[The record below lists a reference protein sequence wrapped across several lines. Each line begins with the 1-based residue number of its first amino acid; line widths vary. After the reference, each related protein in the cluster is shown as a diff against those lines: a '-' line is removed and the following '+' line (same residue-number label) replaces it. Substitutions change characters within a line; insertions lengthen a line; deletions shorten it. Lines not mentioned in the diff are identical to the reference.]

1 MFNRALGMNEQ
12 ASSTSPMP
20 SQEGTDRPRNLGRF
34 ILALVF
40 SVATGLAF
48 FLVWLTNDPSLTREQ
63 RMARAEIRKLEGFFK
78 SHHRLMGRFPS
89 KEEGFTP
96 LIQARLLDAVPVD
109 PWGHPYVYWMDGRTG
124 AVVSYGADGKPGG
137 SGPDV
142 DLSSGGAL
150 GADWEQP

>member
-1 MFNRALGMNEQ
+1 MNEH
-12 ASSTSPMP
+12 ASLTTPMP
-20 SQEGTDRPRNLGRF
+20 SQEGTDRPRNVGRF

-40 SVATGLAF
+40 LVATGLAF
-48 FLVWLTNDPSLTREQ
+48 FLVWLTHDASLTTEQ
-63 RMARAEIRKLEGFFK
+63 RRARAEIRKLEGFFK

-109 PWGHPYVYWMDGRTG
+109 PWGHPYVYWMDGKTG
-124 AVVSYGADGKPGG
+124 AVVSYGADGKAGG
-137 SGPDV
+137 SGPDA

-150 GADWEQP
+150 AAHWEQP

>member
-1 MFNRALGMNEQ
+1 
-12 ASSTSPMP
+12 MP
-20 SQEGTDRPRNLGRF
+20 STEPTPEGQDRPQRTGRL
-34 ILALVF
+34 ILALVV

-63 RMARAEIRKLEGFFK
+63 RRARAEIRKLEGLFK

-96 LIQARLLDAVPVD
+96 LIQAQLLEGPPVD
-109 PWGHPYVYWMDGRTG
+109 PWGHPYVYWMDGSSG

-137 SGPDV
+137 RGPDA
-142 DLSSGGAL
+142 DLSSGGVLA
-150 GADWEQP
+150 ANWEQP